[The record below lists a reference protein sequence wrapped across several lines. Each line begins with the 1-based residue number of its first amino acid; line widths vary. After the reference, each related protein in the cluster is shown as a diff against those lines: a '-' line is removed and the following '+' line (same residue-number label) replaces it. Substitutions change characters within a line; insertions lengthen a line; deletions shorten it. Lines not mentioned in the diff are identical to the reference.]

1 MESSRAEVPSHA
13 TLCDSHPTL
22 GRGGQATVT
31 LSLPP
36 SLRGAFEQEIS
47 FGVSIDL
54 GGRRVSQGVLVLISQ
69 GPIHFGHV
77 RLLQSSEE
85 RDYDKYTRVMRGDRK
100 GFTTIF
106 ADMTFPPLVPAV
118 HSILFRVFEVDTAAM
133 QGALIME
140 AGLPV
145 ELDSIKSRGPCR
157 VFGPT
162 VVAPPLT
169 PNLFRIEP
177 PQGGVLPPHTMVSV
191 FVTKGTLFPTKV
203 EDFPE
208 ASRTDPFGTSLNVRG
223 LLPEINEVIGMLSY
237 GGFGPDELHLSPSC
251 TNSTLKT
258 TLLHDSREP
267 DAVVFQCPK
276 DYMAVHGQWKDLPT
290 CHLEGVCEA
299 KLCFFRVATNCGRR
313 RLTTTPSP
321 TYRDLQIAPTVARH
335 NETAALAWATP
346 ECRP

>member
-1 MESSRAEVPSHA
+1 MRLDGRSKIEGATVEKVEQGWVSSRLSYRAPLVPQVGDLVAEWKAPGPKYHRMQRFVIRIQRSGA
-13 TLCDSHPTL
+13 
-22 GRGGQATVT
+22 GGQATVT

-100 GFTTIF
+100 GFTATF
-106 ADMTFPPLVPAV
+106 ADMTYRPLVPAA

-140 AGLPV
+140 AALPV
-145 ELDSIKSRGPCR
+145 ELDSIKSRWPCR

-191 FVTKGTLFPTKV
+191 FVTKGTLFPT
-203 EDFPE
+203 
-208 ASRTDPFGTSLNVRG
+208 
-223 LLPEINEVIGMLSY
+223 
-237 GGFGPDELHLSPSC
+237 
-251 TNSTLKT
+251 
-258 TLLHDSREP
+258 
-267 DAVVFQCPK
+267 
-276 DYMAVHGQWKDLPT
+276 
-290 CHLEGVCEA
+290 
-299 KLCFFRVATNCGRR
+299 
-313 RLTTTPSP
+313 
-321 TYRDLQIAPTVARH
+321 
-335 NETAALAWATP
+335 
-346 ECRP
+346 

>member
-1 MESSRAEVPSHA
+1 M
-13 TLCDSHPTL
+13 
-22 GRGGQATVT
+22 T

-169 PNLFRIEP
+169 PLSNRASARGSLA
-177 PQGGVLPPHTMVSV
+177 
-191 FVTKGTLFPTKV
+191 PT
-203 EDFPE
+203 
-208 ASRTDPFGTSLNVRG
+208 
-223 LLPEINEVIGMLSY
+223 Y
-237 GGFGPDELHLSPSC
+237 HGFG
-251 TNSTLKT
+251 
-258 TLLHDSREP
+258 
-267 DAVVFQCPK
+267 
-276 DYMAVHGQWKDLPT
+276 
-290 CHLEGVCEA
+290 
-299 KLCFFRVATNCGRR
+299 FRHQRN
-313 RLTTTPSP
+313 LIP
-321 TYRDLQIAPTVARH
+321 H
-335 NETAALAWATP
+335 
-346 ECRP
+346 